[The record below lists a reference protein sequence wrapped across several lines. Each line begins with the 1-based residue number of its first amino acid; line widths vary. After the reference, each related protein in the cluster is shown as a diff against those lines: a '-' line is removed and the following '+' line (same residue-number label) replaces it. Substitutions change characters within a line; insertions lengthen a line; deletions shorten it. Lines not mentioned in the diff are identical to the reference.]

1 MEEKFVVKVC
11 HANGTFLGYVSE
23 QKNNHATGIFKDKAT
38 ALRFSKSLAAKV
50 RDSITYHSQVAMILS
65 ESAMYRE

>member
-23 QKNNHATGIFKDKAT
+23 QENAHATGIFKDKST
-38 ALRFSKSLAAKV
+38 ALRFSKSLAIKV
-50 RDSITYHSQVAMILS
+50 RDSITYRSQVATFLS
-65 ESAMYRE
+65 ERAMYEE

>member
-23 QKNNHATGIFKDKAT
+23 QKMRMLQEF
-38 ALRFSKSLAAKV
+38 LRIRV
-50 RDSITYHSQVAMILS
+50 RH
-65 ESAMYRE
+65 